1 VTPTEPEEHGR
12 GRDRAL
18 SFSDGVFAIAA
29 TLLVLNLKAPH
40 LTGSNLDQQLRHAL
54 GKDGGVLLGFVIS
67 FYVIA
72 RYWMVHHRLS
82 LLLRRV
88 DGRFI
93 VINLMLLAFI
103 VFLPFPAEIIGL
115 YGSTVTAVV
124 LYSAT
129 MVAIGVLS
137 LTLWEYAMRAQLM
150 GHVPAATVQ
159 ATRTRSLIPITVFG
173 SSIPLAFLSPS
184 AAQVWWVLLVA
195 YPLLEKGVGR
205 RWHRRAGPP
214 RASSTHA
221 DARGSADARPD
232 PGPSAT

>member
-1 VTPTEPEEHGR
+1 MPTEPEEHGR
-12 GRDRAL
+12 GRDRLLA
-18 SFSDGVFAIAA
+18 FSDGVFAIAA

-40 LTGSNLDQQLRHAL
+40 LTGPNIDQQLRHAL

-82 LLLRRV
+82 LRLRRV

-93 VINLMLLAFI
+93 IINLVFLAFI

-124 LYSAT
+124 LYSVT

-137 LTLWEYAMRAQLM
+137 LTLWEYATRAQLM
-150 GHVPAATVQ
+150 GPVPADLVR

-173 SSIPLAFLSPS
+173 SSIPLAFVSPS

-195 YPLLEKGVGR
+195 YPVLEKGFVMR
-205 RWHRRAGPP
+205 HWRVRPP
-214 RASSTHA
+214 RGPSTHA
-221 DARGSADARPD
+221 GGPGSAEARPD
-232 PGPSAT
+232 PGPSAS

>member
-12 GRDRAL
+12 GRDRVLA
-18 SFSDGVFAIAA
+18 FSDGVFAIAA

-40 LTGSNLDQQLRHAL
+40 LTGADLDQQLRHAL
-54 GKDGGVLLGFVIS
+54 GKEGGVLVGFVIS

-93 VINLMLLAFI
+93 MINLVFLAFI

-115 YGSTVTAVV
+115 YGGTVTAVV

-137 LTLWEYAMRAQLM
+137 LTLWEYAFRVQLT
-150 GHVPAATVQ
+150 GPVPAGTVQ
-159 ATRTRSLIPITVFG
+159 ASRTRSLIPITVFG
-173 SSIPLAFLSPS
+173 SSIPLAFVSPS
-184 AAQVWWVLLVA
+184 AAQAWWVLLVA
-195 YPLLEKGVGR
+195 YPVLEKGFVMR
-205 RWHRRAGPP
+205 RHRRAGPP
-214 RASSTHA
+214 RAPSIPA
-221 DARGSADARPD
+221 GGPGSADA
-232 PGPSAT
+232 GPST